1 MNQNKLQ
8 DCSPTI
14 TKTLENLE
22 EFYSEVGE
30 YKIRHAPAI
39 WTLDRFDSEKS
50 TIFLEK
56 FGEDLSVDLAD
67 YLLLEYG
74 RIFTPLYRLFIENQK
89 PENCS
94 DHIKLILQTQKQKQ
108 EFSGGFVNYHPN
120 LFRSLVHIAPDSE
133 ATQRARDYFIKNFHP
148 EQNPVR
154 GLISGV
160 SGVLGLIELN
170 YNKYEEMT
178 GEWLQE
184 IASEIVGEGR
194 SETLDG
200 GTISAGHLLEASTK
214 HRSYSLPQE
223 VITTIEEDLVDYCDS
238 FNQHIENSGFDELA
252 SNDFYTQEKRSHG
265 AVMLPA
271 FAVNSL
277 TAIGHGY
284 NVSGYEREWEN
295 QLKEKEQ
302 ERTRSEFV
310 STLPAMEMWE
320 RKRGIQRKAESMIS
334 STENEL
340 RIASLRIDML
350 HEDLIDIAESDEEI
364 EIKILTNTGSSRGE
378 RRKMANA
385 VINELARRTE
395 GNVHEHQL
403 VHARIVIADD
413 RELLVSSADLTRDQ
427 LADEFNGGI
436 YTRDPDAVQQA
447 IDAFD
452 EIWNSGHKLDPSGN

>member
-1 MNQNKLQ
+1 MNEDKLR

-22 EFYSEVGE
+22 DFYSEVGE

-39 WTLDRFDSEKS
+39 WVLGRFDSEKP
-50 TIFLEK
+50 TTFLER
-56 FGEDLSVDLAD
+56 FGEELSTDLVD
-67 YLLLEYG
+67 YLLVEYG
-74 RIFTPLYRLFIENQK
+74 KIFTPLYRLFIENQK

-94 DHIKLILQTQKQKQ
+94 DHIELVLQIQKQKQ
-108 EFSGGFVNYHPN
+108 EFSGRIGNDHAN
-120 LFRSLVHIAPDSE
+120 LFRSLVHIAPHSE
-133 ATQRARDYFIKNFHP
+133 ATQRARDYFIKNYHP
-148 EQNPVR
+148 EQNPIR
-154 GLISGV
+154 RPISGV
-160 SGVLGLIELN
+160 PGILGLMELD
-170 YNKYEEMT
+170 YNKYEDMT
-178 GEWLQE
+178 QKWLQE
-184 IASEIVGEGR
+184 IVSEIGEEGG
-194 SETLDG
+194 SKTIDG
-200 GTISAGHLLEASTK
+200 ATISAGQLLEASTK
-214 HRSYSLPQE
+214 HRSYSLPQG
-223 VITTIEEDLVDYCDS
+223 VAATIEEDLVNYCEN
-238 FNQHIENSGFDELA
+238 FNQHIEDSSFDELG
-252 SNDFYTQEKRSHG
+252 SNDFYTEEKRFHG

-284 NVSGYEREWEN
+284 NVSGFEREWEN
-295 QLKEKEQ
+295 YLKQKEQ

-320 RKRGIQRKAESMIS
+320 RKRGIQRKAELMIS
-334 STENEL
+334 STEEEL

-385 VINELARRTE
+385 VMNELARRTG

-403 VHARIVIADD
+403 VHARMVIADD

-447 IDAFD
+447 TDAFD
-452 EIWNSGHKLDPSGN
+452 EIWNSGDKLDPSGN